1 MNILFVFG
9 GIFMLNFIKPIAL
22 SAMIT
27 FAFVT
32 MINAATANA
41 RHAKTQEEVDLYI
54 QAVQESEEQREK
66 YWQDAVAQLE
76 QNKASHFAETFTLCK
91 LGDSRLYTSDESVP
105 EIETL
110 SSKGFGEISFA
121 EMYSVQVN
129 KSYNIP
135 TEFYYD
141 ILPET
146 MYPLVEGVCRLEETQ
161 EISSMFLLAVAATET
176 GWGTTFYENGS
187 NNWFNWTV
195 DAVNYQWFDS
205 ATDCA
210 EYTGEMFPKKFF
222 NREFYAQFGQ
232 NLDDDI
238 FTVPEVNTRYAINYD
253 YTVNWLWSDVVC
265 EIMYNFNTRYQT
277 WETNNL

>member
-1 MNILFVFG
+1 
-9 GIFMLNFIKPIAL
+9 
-22 SAMIT
+22 
-27 FAFVT
+27 
-32 MINAATANA
+32 
-41 RHAKTQEEVDLYI
+41 
-54 QAVQESEEQREK
+54 
-66 YWQDAVAQLE
+66 
-76 QNKASHFAETFTLCK
+76 
-91 LGDSRLYTSDESVP
+91 
-105 EIETL
+105 
-110 SSKGFGEISFA
+110 
-121 EMYSVQVN
+121 
-129 KSYNIP
+129 
-135 TEFYYD
+135 
-141 ILPET
+141 
-146 MYPLVEGVCRLEETQ
+146 
-161 EISSMFLLAVAATET
+161 MFLLAVAATET
-176 GWGTTFYENGS
+176 AWGTTFYEKGS